1 MKRVILV
8 QSLYPEEINGTVHL
22 LLSRVAGSHAADG
35 KRFAPEQQQAH
46 MGKWQAWTESNA
58 ESLLNAGTPFSGGQV
73 LSGAGSSEV
82 DGTMMGFAILQAE
95 DMAAAEAILRTDPFL
110 DQGEGCTIEV
120 YECMSMPG

>member
-1 MKRVILV
+1 MAQFIFFYRA
-8 QSLYPEEINGTVHL
+8 SPEAMQRMGN
-22 LLSRVAGSHAADG
+22 A
-35 KRFAPEQQQAH
+35 APEQQQAH

-58 ESLLNAGTPFSGGQV
+58 ESLLNAGTPFSGGKV
-73 LSGAGSSEV
+73 LSGAGTSEV

-110 DQGEGCTIEV
+110 DQGDGCTIEV

>member
-1 MKRVILV
+1 MAQFIFFYRA
-8 QSLYPEEINGTVHL
+8 SPEAMQ
-22 LLSRVAGSHAADG
+22 RMGSAT
-35 KRFAPEQQQAH
+35 PEQQQAH

-73 LSGAGSSEV
+73 LTGTGSADV
-82 DGTMMGFAILQAE
+82 DGTMMGYAIVQAE
-95 DMAAAEAILRTDPFL
+95 DMGAAEAILRTDPFL

>member
-1 MKRVILV
+1 MPAHP
-8 QSLYPEEINGTVHL
+8 S
-22 LLSRVAGSHAADG
+22 AA
-35 KRFAPEQQQAH
+35 
-46 MGKWQAWTESNA
+46 
-58 ESLLNAGTPFSGGQV
+58 GQV

-82 DGTMMGFAILQAE
+82 DGTMMGFAILQVE

>member
-1 MKRVILV
+1 MAQFVFFYRA
-8 QSLYPEEINGTVHL
+8 SPEAMQ
-22 LLSRVAGSHAADG
+22 RMGSAS
-35 KRFAPEQQQAH
+35 PEQQQAH

-73 LSGAGSSEV
+73 LSRAGSSEV